1 MIAEKR
7 KIFFSFLS
15 IQGELRLK
23 QGLGPSQVKMISM
36 FHSCKTKFQIR
47 LSQFGARKIIAY
59 KVDIVILE
67 AAVKVHAV
75 AVRSIRLGYSG

>member
-1 MIAEKR
+1 MRITSKNVPDHAIEA
-7 KIFFSFLS
+7 

-23 QGLGPSQVKMISM
+23 QGPSQVKMILM
-36 FHSCKTKFQIR
+36 FQSCKTKFQIR